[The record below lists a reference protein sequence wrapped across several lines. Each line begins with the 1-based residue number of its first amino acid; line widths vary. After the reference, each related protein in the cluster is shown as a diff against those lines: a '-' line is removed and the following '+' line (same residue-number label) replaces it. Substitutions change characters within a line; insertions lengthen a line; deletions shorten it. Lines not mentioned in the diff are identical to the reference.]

1 MPRLSPSA
9 KRWRYRPYHESEAEE
24 QLLLHREA
32 QDVTRTASVKFP
44 LGNMKRFRNAAG
56 PQIRKLRTQQNLSQD
71 ALAAKLQLA
80 GLDLDRI
87 SVAKIEMQIRSV
99 FDFELA
105 VIADV
110 LQVTTDDLRMPRVRF
125 KTLLP
130 ALIAGKK

>member
-1 MPRLSPSA
+1 M
-9 KRWRYRPYHESEAEE
+9 
-24 QLLLHREA
+24 LLHREA
-32 QDVTRTASVKFP
+32 RSFISAPNVKLP
-44 LGNMKRFRNAAG
+44 TGNMRRFRNAVG
-56 PQIRKLRTQQNLSQD
+56 PRIRKLRTQKNLSQE
-71 ALAAKLQLA
+71 AFASKLQLA

-110 LQVTTDDLRMPRVRF
+110 LEVTTDDLRIPRVQL
-125 KTLLP
+125 KGILP